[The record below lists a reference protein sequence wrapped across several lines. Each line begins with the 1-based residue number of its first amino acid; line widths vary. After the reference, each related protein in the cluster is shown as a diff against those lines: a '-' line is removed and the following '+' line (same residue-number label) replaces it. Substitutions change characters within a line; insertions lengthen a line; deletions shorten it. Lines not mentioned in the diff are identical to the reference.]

1 MFEVNGKQ
9 YDFKFNT
16 ERISVIEAAAKTAIM
31 GEYSNTNGL
40 FSLKTMNSLFP
51 LAVKEVG
58 SDKFLGQTEGAKLFE
73 DALKERGYA
82 TIAVEIQSALMR
94 DTPFLFQANKS
105 RTSISTS
112 RTKPLQKKN
121 LEGPTCRI

>member
-9 YDFKFNT
+9 YDFDFNT
-16 ERISVIEAAAKTAIM
+16 ERISMVEAAAKTAIM

-40 FSLKTMNSLFP
+40 FSLKTMNVTFQ
-51 LAVKEVG
+51 LAANEEG
-58 SDKFLGQTEGAKLFE
+58 PDKFLGQTEGAKLFE

-94 DTPFLFQANKS
+94 DTPFLFQAN
-105 RTSISTS
+105 
-112 RTKPLQKKN
+112 
-121 LEGPTCRI
+121 

>member
-16 ERISVIEAAAKTAIM
+16 ERISIIEAAAKTAIM

-40 FSLKTMNSLFP
+40 FSLKTMNSMFQ

-82 TIAVEIQSALMR
+82 TIAAEIQSALMR
-94 DTPFLFQANKS
+94 DTPFLFQAN
-105 RTSISTS
+105 
-112 RTKPLQKKN
+112 
-121 LEGPTCRI
+121 